1 MGGCSDQEGQ
11 IKKARKQMKKAKKI
25 TKKARKEM
33 KKVKKKEKGSNTKVD
48 RQDAPPPSPFSS

>member
-1 MGGCSDQEGQ
+1 
-11 IKKARKQMKKAKKI
+11 MKKAKKI